1 MDDQTIGAVFTIA
14 VAEHGP
20 SPFLVVPVNAERSYL
35 PSGLEIT
42 YTEAGGR
49 VAELIATYR
58 EGGYGLGH
66 RVATL
71 LENHPDY
78 VLHKLA
84 LNAIGACCVP
94 INPDYRPGETAYLI
108 DHREPDLVLT
118 LGIRKAQI
126 TEALSQCL
134 HRPAVALSDEFS
146 SSLRPAPRSAGKG
159 GPTPDSPSSILYT
172 SGSTGRPKGCILS
185 HGYEVASGERYASLG
200 GLATLRSR
208 QDRIYNALP
217 LYHANS
223 GVLSLFCAILTGN
236 CQIQPD
242 RFHPHRWW
250 PEIVATRAT
259 VVHYLGIIAVML
271 YNQAV
276 TNDETAHHVR
286 FGIGAASHVPK
297 IMQWWAELYQ
307 DEKQPMSV
315 RIAASDRLVDRALGR
330 PTQAIE
336 NPEEGKVQRTLI
348 VRWMPPDPNDRSKVI
363 EPEPD

>member
-172 SGSTGRPKGCILS
+172 SGTTGRPKGCILS
-185 HGYEVASGERYASLG
+185 HGYG
-200 GLATLRSR
+200 
-208 QDRIYNALP
+208 
-217 LYHANS
+217 
-223 GVLSLFCAILTGN
+223 
-236 CQIQPD
+236 
-242 RFHPHRWW
+242 
-250 PEIVATRAT
+250 
-259 VVHYLGIIAVML
+259 
-271 YNQAV
+271 
-276 TNDETAHHVR
+276 
-286 FGIGAASHVPK
+286 
-297 IMQWWAELYQ
+297 
-307 DEKQPMSV
+307 
-315 RIAASDRLVDRALGR
+315 
-330 PTQAIE
+330 
-336 NPEEGKVQRTLI
+336 
-348 VRWMPPDPNDRSKVI
+348 
-363 EPEPD
+363 